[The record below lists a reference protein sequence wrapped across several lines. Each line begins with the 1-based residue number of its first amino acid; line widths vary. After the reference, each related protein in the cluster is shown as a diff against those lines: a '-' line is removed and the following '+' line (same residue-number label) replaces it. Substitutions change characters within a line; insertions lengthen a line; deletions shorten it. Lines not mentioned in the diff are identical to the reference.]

1 MPNTPNK
8 FQLPPGVSFRK
19 ERLSYGWAYV
29 FRHTQLGNLGRIV
42 LQGRPDGRTHLTC
55 EVAGDP
61 ADPMTEQRAAIFKPL
76 SLEMARRL
84 ERATG
89 GTGDGPWVDPP
100 PRPSEPQIRIASK
113 LTQCETCGAN
123 VALLIFAEQ
132 AIDPGGLEDGVRLMY
147 PKIVELDVPTWVIGP
162 SVGGGPPAE
171 RPADILKVW
180 PEREPVRRLRPD
192 EFNPILEKLATT
204 HCNNKNA

>member
-1 MPNTPNK
+1 MPTPPDK
-8 FQLPPGVSFRK
+8 FQLPPDVSFQK

-61 ADPMTEQRAAIFKPL
+61 ADPMTAKRAAIFEPL
-76 SLEMARRL
+76 GLELASKFDK
-84 ERATG
+84 ATG
-89 GTGDGPWVDPP
+89 GTGNVDVPWVDPP
-100 PRPSEPQIRIASK
+100 PRPIEPKKGVASK
-113 LTQCETCGAN
+113 LMQCETCEAG

-132 AIDPGGLEDGVRLMY
+132 AADPGDLEDYARLMY
-147 PKIVELDVPTWVIGP
+147 PQIAEQDLPTWVIGP
-162 SVGGGPPAE
+162 MVGSGPPAE

-180 PEREPVRRLRPD
+180 PEREPVRRMRPD
-192 EFNPILEKLATT
+192 EFNSIIDRLAAT
-204 HCNNKNA
+204 HCK